1 MKNALPFAWAAACVL
16 FCGGVMASAC
26 AQQNSC
32 TGNTVVDVQF
42 EARTFPA
49 QKIGN
54 AVLFKSGMYVD
65 ADGAPNAYGPN
76 NRGLD
81 FTANALRDGRF
92 LSVATHPDGKPVIQ
106 RSGRFKGFYVSTT
119 SLHNVAGS
127 PTAPGTYVDA
137 RKIPYIVLPPEFM
150 KQFGVALGDL
160 AMVTNLKNGKTSFAI
175 FADIGPRGKIGEGS
189 VALAHGWA
197 SMTIHAT
204 AVRIPI
210 LPILYSHNPA
220 LARTN
225 SGRRKRSKIRHQER
239 SGDGAAPGGSECVS
253 LPASHRAI
261 ITAICCSRISGC
273 SSRMRLDRA
282 AIVCSYDSPGAPS
295 VTKRGKPG

>member
-1 MKNALPFAWAAACVL
+1 MKNALPFALAAACVF
-16 FCGGVMASAC
+16 FCSAAMIVAH

-32 TGNTVVDVQF
+32 VDDMVVDVQF

-54 AVLFKSGMYVD
+54 AVLFQSGMYVD

-81 FTANALRDGRF
+81 FTANALRGGRF
-92 LSVATHPDGKPVIQ
+92 LSVVTHSDGTPVIQ
-106 RSGRFKGFYVSTT
+106 RFGRFKGFYVSTT

-175 FADIGPRGKIGEGS
+175 FADVGPRGKIGEGS
-189 VALAHGWA
+189 VALAH
-197 SMTIHAT
+197 
-204 AVRIPI
+204 
-210 LPILYSHNPA
+210 A
-220 LARTN
+220 LGINDDPRHGGTN
-225 SGRRKRSKIRHQER
+225 SNIAYLVFPQSGLGSDKLRSAKEIKNSASRAFRRW
-239 SGDGAAPGGSECVS
+239 GGARRLRVCFI
-253 LPASHRAI
+253 AS
-261 ITAICCSRISGC
+261 
-273 SSRMRLDRA
+273 
-282 AIVCSYDSPGAPS
+282 
-295 VTKRGKPG
+295 